1 MLSKICKVIIFFILA
16 CNNLFSQGKELKFD
30 MKYQI
35 NNNDFTIVN
44 DSSDHKIGK
53 ATGNGSVLLK
63 DGSSAEVKVY
73 FIYDY
78 VKGNGDFIEYY
89 YMTFT
94 DGSTL
99 TIRAKGRSF
108 GSTDESMPLF
118 NAQVQI
124 TGGTGTYA
132 NTNGSGSF
140 SGNRKDALENG
151 AIVKLS
157 FNISLK

>member
-1 MLSKICKVIIFFILA
+1 MINKYLGFLLLVLFVSLSIH
-16 CNNLFSQGKELKFD
+16 SQGKEVKFD

-35 NNNDFTIVN
+35 NNNDFTIIN

-53 ATGNGSVLLK
+53 ATGDGSLLLK
-63 DGSSAEVKVY
+63 DGTSAEVKVY

-89 YMTFT
+89 YMTFP

-124 TGGTGTYA
+124 TGGTGTWA
-132 NTNGSGSF
+132 NINGSGSF

>member
-1 MLSKICKVIIFFILA
+1 MLKRILFVLFFLNILIISCL
-16 CNNLFSQGKELKFD
+16 SQNKELRFD

-35 NNNDFTIVN
+35 NNNDFTIIN
-44 DSSDHKIGK
+44 DSSEHKIGK
-53 ATGNGSVLLK
+53 ATGSGSAMIK
-63 DGSSAEVKVY
+63 DGGSAEVKVY

-89 YMTFT
+89 YMTFQE
-94 DGSTL
+94 GSTL

-132 NTNGSGSF
+132 NVTGSGSF
-140 SGNRKDALENG
+140 SGNRKDALEND

-157 FNISLK
+157 FNITTK

>member
-1 MLSKICKVIIFFILA
+1 MNKLIQISFLFIFVCSNIY
-16 CNNLFSQGKELKFD
+16 SQGKELKFD

-35 NNNDFTIVN
+35 NNNDFTIIN
-44 DSSDHKIGK
+44 DSTDHKIGK
-53 ATGNGSVLLK
+53 ATGDGSMSLK
-63 DGSSAEVKVY
+63 DGTSAVVKVY

-89 YMTFT
+89 YITFT

-99 TIRAKGRSF
+99 TIRAQGRSF

-118 NAQVQI
+118 NAQVKI

-132 NTNGSGSF
+132 NVSGSGSF
-140 SGNRKDALENG
+140 SGNRKNALENG

>member
-1 MLSKICKVIIFFILA
+1 MFKYFFYVAFLLTVLCIEVQ
-16 CNNLFSQGKELKFD
+16 SQSRELKFD
-30 MKYQI
+30 MKYQV
-35 NNNDFTIVN
+35 NNNDFTIIN
-44 DSSDHKIGK
+44 DSTDHKIGK
-53 ATGNGSVLLK
+53 ATGNGSAMVK

-78 VKGNGDFIEYY
+78 VKGNGEFIEYY
-89 YMTFT
+89 YMTFQ

-132 NTNGSGSF
+132 NISGSGSF

-157 FNISLK
+157 FNITTK

>member
-1 MLSKICKVIIFFILA
+1 MINNHLGIPILILFTALSVY
-16 CNNLFSQGKELKFD
+16 SQGKELRLE

-35 NNNDFTIVN
+35 NNNDFTIIN

-53 ATGNGSVLLK
+53 ATGNGSALIK
-63 DGSSAEVKVY
+63 DGGSAEVKVY

-89 YMTFT
+89 NMTFQ

-132 NTNGSGSF
+132 NVSGSGSF

-151 AIVKLS
+151 AVVKLS
-157 FNISLK
+157 FNIATK

>member
-1 MLSKICKVIIFFILA
+1 MINKYLSVPLTILFA
-16 CNNLFSQGKELKFD
+16 AISIYSQGKELKFD

-35 NNNDFTIVN
+35 NNNDFTIIN

-53 ATGNGSVLLK
+53 ATGNGSAMIK
-63 DGSSAEVKVY
+63 DGGSSEVKVY

-78 VKGNGDFIEYY
+78 IKGNGDFIEYY
-89 YMTFT
+89 YMTFQ

-108 GSTDESMPLF
+108 GSTDESMLLF

-132 NTNGSGSF
+132 NISGSGSF

-157 FNISLK
+157 FNITTK